1 MKSNKIKTIKII
13 GSIVLTISLIC
24 FGGYFYLVNRLK
36 SALTG
41 CDLITKD
48 FVETID
54 FDYVDNWIVIKVKI
68 SGSDKEY
75 PFFFDTGATTVISD
89 SLLKDLNKN
98 NYKLFSSSSNK
109 DTSNAFYNKLY
120 IMNELSIGDVK
131 FKNIGSMNFD
141 NERWE
146 MLNCVSAYGI
156 IGCNLLKSCCFQI
169 DYVNKKITITDNLEL
184 LPNYDEIK
192 WIEYRTDKQ

>member
-54 FDYVDNWIVIKVKI
+54 FDYVDN
-68 SGSDKEY
+68 
-75 PFFFDTGATTVISD
+75 
-89 SLLKDLNKN
+89 
-98 NYKLFSSSSNK
+98 
-109 DTSNAFYNKLY
+109 
-120 IMNELSIGDVK
+120 
-131 FKNIGSMNFD
+131 
-141 NERWE
+141 
-146 MLNCVSAYGI
+146 
-156 IGCNLLKSCCFQI
+156 
-169 DYVNKKITITDNLEL
+169 
-184 LPNYDEIK
+184 
-192 WIEYRTDKQ
+192 